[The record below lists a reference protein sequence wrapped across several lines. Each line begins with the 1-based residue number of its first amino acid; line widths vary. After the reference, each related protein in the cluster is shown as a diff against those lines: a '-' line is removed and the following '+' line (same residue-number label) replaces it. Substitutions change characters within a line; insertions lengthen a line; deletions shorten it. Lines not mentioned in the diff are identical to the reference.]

1 MLAADGQVVAAEIGL
16 RLLAIFHNSVHQDA
30 WQGDVTRGNCARFQH
45 VAHLNKDLAAAI
57 MCRQRHRVAVHIDGF
72 FFQAD
77 VAARVGI
84 GPAHNGVIHGER
96 AVAQFGFAIDLDKL
110 HQIFAG
116 DGIGFAAVVTWV
128 NERAEANVGDKPRTS
143 GADLAQQRLD
153 HPAGEA
159 IGFNLFVLHQRLH
172 LGRPG
177 KMAGNH
183 PF

>member
-116 DGIGFAAVVTWV
+116 DGIGFAAVVTRV